1 LLLEGLGAID
11 GFFVGLI
18 VTDAVGFIG
27 DAVTGEKVGLQLEG
41 RALGMDDGLILGGQ
55 DVIML
60 GKPVL
65 VGQILGVKVG
75 ELDELKLGLKLV
87 GTVEGEYVV
96 DLIDGRTV
104 GADDGK

>member
-1 LLLEGLGAID
+1 MLTRTLGAID
-11 GFFVGLI
+11 GLIVGLI

-41 RALGMDDGLILGGQ
+41 RALGLNNGLILGEQ

-75 ELDELKLGLKLV
+75 ELDALKLGLTLV
-87 GTVEGEYVV
+87 GIIEGEYVV

-104 GADDGK
+104 GADGK